1 MNTLKRSFSK
11 KKEGV
16 SVDNLKLSRRDFS
29 TESTKNVE
37 SHVVEVVSQEEAS
50 YITPSPEGESYI
62 RDYYDKNSLNS
73 SEVIMESIEEQ
84 RQEGNCSIK
93 LDDIKCMLSKRLG
106 DCNNELAS
114 FEKRAQ
120 DLMEMLGEYQIA
132 YNNTKRTMGELRV
145 AREKLKKMYDQCD

>member
-73 SEVIMESIEEQ
+73 SEVLMESIEEQ